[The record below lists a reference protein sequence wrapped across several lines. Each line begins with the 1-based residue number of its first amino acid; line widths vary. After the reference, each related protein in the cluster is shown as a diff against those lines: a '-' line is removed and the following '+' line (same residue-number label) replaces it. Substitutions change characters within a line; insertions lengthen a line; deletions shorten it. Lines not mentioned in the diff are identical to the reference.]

1 MRNSCR
7 TRMIAWVIAII
18 MVLCTVPVTSM
29 ANTIGP
35 RSNDYEDEYVVN
47 DYAECSVYYV
57 DKDGNVSATP
67 SKQSQVY
74 KLVLNASDTEL
85 ARFPKEGELVY
96 YLPEQVSTISE
107 IEGNNIESWQQSD
120 SGDVIFFTLSDADQG
135 SFTAEITF
143 ESAAN
148 VYDLYNLANLNGSG
162 TYYRLRKTFIKTDKV
177 LSKNFGKQLNPEDY
191 EMPEYNFKDQTL
203 VYNNKEYYYECD
215 ANADKIASCGRSY
228 TVTFEKLDVVKSKI
242 GAMNGNTP
250 RWLIAENE
258 RYIDPNATDSFHAN
272 YVITLHEAPYEQ
284 VLHNMLKVNNSND
297 FYRLKKTKIIAKDPS
312 SFKDNEVVK
321 EYTLIPNE
329 EYDFTGVTIELDGE
343 IYEYSPTKLTG
354 EYYSYFTVRPDKIWK
369 KSRINSNAAWY
380 ENPKGFLDGS
390 ASEFTEANDTISI
403 HRDYIATT
411 YKGTMQRQP
420 EVEKSVTVTSDWP
433 EGKPAFMGTKI
444 TLTAHPVGFDGE
456 MTIQWQRSTDNEHWD
471 DIEGANAITYEYVLN
486 EDTEQIFWRV
496 VVEDA
501 IE

>member
-18 MVLCTVPVTSM
+18 MVLCAVPVTSM

-47 DYAECSVYYV
+47 DYAECSVYYL
-57 DKDGNVSATP
+57 DKDNKPYTTP
-67 SKQSQVY
+67 KELGQTY
-74 KLVLNASDTEL
+74 KLILNASDTEL
-85 ARFPKEGELVY
+85 AQFPKEGELVY
-96 YLPEQVSTISE
+96 YLPEKVGTVSK
-107 IEGNNIESWQQSD
+107 IEGNNIASARQSE
-120 SGDVIFFTLSDADQG
+120 SGDVVFFTLSNADQG
-135 SFTAEITF
+135 AFTAEITF
-143 ESAAN
+143 ESKTD
-148 VYDLYNLANLNGSG
+148 VYDLYNIVNING
-162 TYYRLRKTFIKTDKV
+162 TYYRIEKTYIR
-177 LSKNFGKQLNPEDY
+177 PEKSLQELMGTKLKPNQY
-191 EMPEYNFKDQTL
+191 EMPEYDFSNLTITISNVDYVF
-203 VYNNKEYYYECD
+203 NCE
-215 ANADKIASCGRSY
+215 ANAEKIANGANYY
-228 TVTFEKLDVVKSKI
+228 TVKFDNLDVVPNKI
-242 GAMNGNTP
+242 GAINKTTNQP
-250 RWLIAENE
+250 NWLIPESE
-258 RYIDPNATDSFHAN
+258 RYDDPEQDSFHAN
-272 YVITLHEAPYEQ
+272 YKVTLYSFPHEQ
-284 VLHNMLKVNNSND
+284 VLYNMLKVNNSND
-297 FYRLKKTKIIAKDPS
+297 YYRLRKTKIIAKDAGV
-312 SFKDNEVVK
+312 FKDNEVIT

-354 EYYSYFTVRPDKIWK
+354 EYYSYFTVTPDKIWK
-369 KSRINSNAAWY
+369 KSRINGNADWY
-380 ENPKGFLDGS
+380 KNPKGFLDGS